1 MTTTTPVSSTAAP
14 VATVFTVA
22 ATPVRRAPRRGRQG
36 LASGVLAL
44 VAMTA
49 AIPALA
55 DDVNVA
61 VAANFTAPMKQIAAD
76 FEKDTGHKAILSFG
90 STGKFYTQIRE
101 GAPFQVF
108 FAADDET
115 PARIEKEGG
124 AVAGTRM
131 TYAIGKLVLWSKQS
145 GVVDDKGEVLKSG
158 KAERIAIADPK
169 LAPYGAAAVETMT
182 KMGVYEQL
190 KGKIVQGESIGQAYQ
205 FAASGNAPMGFVALS
220 QVYADGKLKEGSAWI
235 VPADLYSPIRQDV
248 LVLEKGK
255 DNPAAKALVEYIKG
269 DKARA
274 VIKSFGYDL

>member
-1 MTTTTPVSSTAAP
+1 MTTSTPVPSAVFP
-14 VATVFTVA
+14 VAAIFN
-22 ATPVRRAPRRGRQG
+22 ATAVRHAPRRGRG
-36 LASGVLAL
+36 LAGGVLAL
-44 VAMTA
+44 VAMTV
-49 AIPALA
+49 AIPAVA

-145 GVVDDKGEVLKSG
+145 SVVDDKGAVLKSG

>member
-1 MTTTTPVSSTAAP
+1 MTPSTPVPP
-14 VATVFTVA
+14 VATAFT
-22 ATPVRRAPRRGRQG
+22 ATDTSVRRAPRRGRPG
-36 LASGVLAL
+36 LAGVLAI

-49 AIPALA
+49 TIPALA
-55 DDVNVA
+55 DEVNVA

-131 TYAIGKLVLWSKQS
+131 TYAIGKLVLWSKQP

-158 KAERIAIADPK
+158 KAERISIADPK

-235 VPADLYSPIRQDV
+235 VPAELYTPIRQDV

-255 DNPAAKALVEYIKG
+255 DNPAAKALVDYIKG

>member
-1 MTTTTPVSSTAAP
+1 MTTSTPVPSAVFP
-14 VATVFTVA
+14 VAAIFN
-22 ATPVRRAPRRGRQG
+22 ATAVRHAPRRGRG
-36 LASGVLAL
+36 LAGGVLAL
-44 VAMTA
+44 VAMTV
-49 AIPALA
+49 AIPAVA

-145 GVVDDKGEVLKSG
+145 SVVDDKGAVLKSG

-235 VPADLYSPIRQDV
+235 VPAELYSPIRQDV